1 MGFLFIE
8 PSDNNE
14 TTHIF
19 PAYYGR
25 DKELHT
31 FNDSDFNNMEEVKN
45 IYINR
50 AKIKDI
56 DSDENESICNLITI
70 NDIGEEIIDINYCKT
85 RIDARNYAANKQ
97 NSGYNVCGN
106 CVRRLYKNEDDN

>member
-19 PAYYGR
+19 PAYYGK

-31 FNDSDFNNMEEVKN
+31 FNDSDFNNMEEVEN
-45 IYINR
+45 I
-50 AKIKDI
+50 
-56 DSDENESICNLITI
+56 L
-70 NDIGEEIIDINYCKT
+70 
-85 RIDARNYAANKQ
+85 
-97 NSGYNVCGN
+97 
-106 CVRRLYKNEDDN
+106 